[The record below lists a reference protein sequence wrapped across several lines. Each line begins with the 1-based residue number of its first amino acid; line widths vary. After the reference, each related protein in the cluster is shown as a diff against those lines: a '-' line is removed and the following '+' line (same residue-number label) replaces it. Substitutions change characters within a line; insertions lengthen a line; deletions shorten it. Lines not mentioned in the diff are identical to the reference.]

1 MNIGWTIFCVI
12 LVLAV
17 VVLLAGALYISCSPM
32 FVVKKLRAIKEVLVN
47 PPGYEEEEKKVTA
60 KKDLK
65 YPSKYPQNTWDLY
78 FPKDEKK
85 ASWPLILWV
94 HGGGFVGGDKYGV
107 SNICVLLAA
116 KGYAVASIN
125 YAWAPEK
132 TFPVQIRQI
141 GEALTEIIKLEQI
154 DESRVVVAGDS
165 AGAYLAL
172 QFSLCH
178 TNAVL
183 ADHLGVK
190 SPLEKSALKGALLYC
205 GPL

>member
-17 VVLLAGALYISCSPM
+17 VVLLAGALYINCSPM

-47 PPGYEEEEKKVTA
+47 PLGYEEEEKKVTA

-65 YPSKYPQNTWDLY
+65 YPWKYPQNTWDLY

-116 KGYAVASIN
+116 KG
-125 YAWAPEK
+125 
-132 TFPVQIRQI
+132 FP
-141 GEALTEIIKLEQI
+141 
-154 DESRVVVAGDS
+154 DS
-165 AGAYLAL
+165 
-172 QFSLCH
+172 Q
-178 TNAVL
+178 
-183 ADHLGVK
+183 
-190 SPLEKSALKGALLYC
+190 
-205 GPL
+205 